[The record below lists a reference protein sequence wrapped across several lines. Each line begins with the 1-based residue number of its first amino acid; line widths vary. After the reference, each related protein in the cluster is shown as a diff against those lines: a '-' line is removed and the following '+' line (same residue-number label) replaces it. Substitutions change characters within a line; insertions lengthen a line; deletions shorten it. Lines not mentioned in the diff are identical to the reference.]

1 MAGKQLQEKD
11 GDILTERGRQQDVR
25 WKRQH
30 AEQTDE
36 LYKKGKKKVQTRI
49 VLGCVCMRL
58 CTRGCVIGCGRE

>member
-36 LYKKGKKKVQTRI
+36 LYKKGKKKSTDKDCAW
-49 VLGCVCMRL
+49 LCVY
-58 CTRGCVIGCGRE
+58 VFV